1 MPRFA
6 LLANTASGS
15 GDADRVADLLTELGA
30 TVETFAID
38 EWREAVSSRP
48 ERIVVAGGD
57 GSLGCAAEAAEAAG
71 VPLAVIPTGT
81 ANDFA
86 SRLGLPSDLEEAC
99 AIAVG
104 GRRTRALDLA
114 RAGDRPFLNVASIG
128 LAPAAAEEADGL
140 KERVGA
146 LAYPAG
152 AVKAGATATP
162 VECTVTCAERTIHEG
177 EAWQV
182 TFASTGAFGG
192 GAELEADAAD
202 GKLDV
207 VVIEGGSR
215 ARLVKHA
222 FGLRLGGV
230 EGQKG
235 VISER
240 CSSGELRLA
249 DKDES
254 LNVDGEVVPAAE
266 LGRDGTIAF
275 SVAPGAFELI
285 VS

>member
-1 MPRFA
+1 
-6 LLANTASGS
+6 
-15 GDADRVADLLTELGA
+15 
-30 TVETFAID
+30 
-38 EWREAVSSRP
+38 
-48 ERIVVAGGD
+48 
-57 GSLGCAAEAAEAAG
+57 

-99 AIAVG
+99 ALAVG

-114 RAGDRPFLNVASIG
+114 RAADRPFLNVASIG

-162 VECTVTCAERTIHEG
+162 VECTVTCAGRAIHDG
-177 EAWQV
+177 EAWQA

-192 GAELEADAAD
+192 GAELEADEAD
-202 GKLDV
+202 GMLDI

-230 EGQKG
+230 EGQRG
-235 VISER
+235 VVSER
-240 CSSGELRLA
+240 CSTAELRLA
-249 DKDES
+249 DDSES
-254 LNVDGEVVPAAE
+254 LNVDGEVVPSAE
-266 LGRDGTIAF
+266 LVRDGTIAF
-275 SVAPGAFELI
+275 SLAAGAFELI